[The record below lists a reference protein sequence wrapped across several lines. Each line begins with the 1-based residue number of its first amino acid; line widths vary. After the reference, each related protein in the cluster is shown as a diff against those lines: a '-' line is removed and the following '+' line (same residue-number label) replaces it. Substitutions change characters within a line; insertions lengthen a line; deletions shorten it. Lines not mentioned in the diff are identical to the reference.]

1 MELATVRFP
10 TDSTDQ
16 ARLEAVAL
24 EAAKDP
30 SIRDAEVVDGFGN
43 GLDIKVVLTRPE
55 GEDEARDA
63 ILRALP
69 DDISLEL
76 PPFEHVGDAFPG

>member
-24 EAAKDP
+24 EAARDP
-30 SIRDAEVVDGFGN
+30 SISEVEVVEGFGN
-43 GLDIKVVLTRPE
+43 GLDFKVELTRPD
-55 GEDEARDA
+55 GEDDARDA

-76 PPFEHVGDAFPG
+76 PPFEQIGDAFPG

>member
-10 TDSTDQ
+10 TDSSDA
-16 ARLEAVAL
+16 ARLAAVAL

-30 SIRDAEVVDGFGN
+30 SVREAEVVEGFGN
-43 GLDIKVVLTRPE
+43 GLDIKVVLEDPE
-55 GEDEARDA
+55 GEDAARDA

-69 DDISLEL
+69 EDIRIEV
-76 PPFEHVGDAFPG
+76 PPAESVGDAFPG